1 MAKEIMRKITV
12 SQIKDK
18 VKELFLKTNYHID
31 SDLLQRLEK
40 VLKDETSPIG
50 KSFLQMIIENNKIAS
65 SEEIATCQ
73 DTGLAVLFIELG
85 QEFQIIEGDFAD
97 AINQG
102 VKEAYQEGY
111 LRKSVVDDPVFER
124 RNTKT
129 NKPAVIYTDIVP
141 WDKIKFLVMPKGFG
155 SENMSALSM
164 LKPANGPEGIIHFIV
179 KTVKKAGPNP
189 CPPTIIGVGIGGT
202 ADKAMVIAK
211 KAIARKIGE
220 HHQNEKYAAM
230 EKEALEKINNLGIG
244 PAGLGG
250 RTTALAVNIDY
261 PPTHIAGM
269 PVAINVCCH
278 AARHAEGML

>member
-1 MAKEIMRKITV
+1 MRQMKA

-18 VKELFLKTNYHID
+18 VKELCLKANYHID
-31 SDLLQRLEK
+31 QDLIERLEGA
-40 VLKDETSPIG
+40 LEEETSPIG
-50 KSFLQMIIENNKIAS
+50 QSVLQMIIKNNKIAS
-65 SEEIATCQ
+65 SEEIAICQ
-73 DTGLAVLFIELG
+73 DTGLAVLFIALG
-85 QEFQIIEGDFAD
+85 QDVQITDGDFSE

-102 VKEAYQEGY
+102 VREAYQEGY

-124 RNTKT
+124 KNTKT
-129 NKPAVIYTDIVP
+129 NTPAVIYTDIVSG
-141 WDKIKFLVMPKGFG
+141 DKIKLLVMPKGFG

-164 LKPANGPEGIIHFIV
+164 LKPADGPEGIVDFIV
-179 KTVKKAGPNP
+179 ETVKKAGPNP

-220 HHQNEKYAAM
+220 HNQNQQYAAM
-230 EKEALEKINNLGIG
+230 EKEALEKINHLGIG

-261 PPTHIAGM
+261 LPTHIAGM

-278 AARHAEGML
+278 AARHAEGIL